1 MPADH
6 TSDVPDERL
15 TAGVAVLLG
24 SRVAAAVAD
33 ADVTMLR
40 SWMLGERPLPASAR
54 ARLGLTLRCVEAV
67 VGKGDAQAAQ
77 MWLRSVDADLGVTP
91 LRLLQDG
98 DPQADGEALLASAQR
113 FARR

>member
-6 TSDVPDERL
+6 IADAPDERL

-24 SRVAAAVAD
+24 SRVAAAVAA

-40 SWMLGERPLPASAR
+40 SWMLGERPRPDAAR
-54 ARLGLTLRCVEAV
+54 ARLSLTLRCVEAV
-67 VGKGDAQAAQ
+67 VGSGDAQAAH
-77 MWLRSVDADLGVTP
+77 MWLRSVDAELGATP

-98 DPQADGEALLASAQR
+98 DPAVHGEALLASAQR

>member
-1 MPADH
+1 MAANP
-6 TSDVPDERL
+6 TPDVPDERL

-33 ADVTMLR
+33 ADVAMLR
-40 SWMLGERPLPASAR
+40 AWMLGERPLPQRAR

-67 VGKGDAQAAQ
+67 VGNGDAQAAQ
-77 MWLRSVDADLGVTP
+77 MWLRSVDTELGVTP

-98 DPQADGEALLASAQR
+98 DPDADGDALLASAQR